1 LERDAAAVGVFGDT
15 VCCTACAWVVVAVVV
30 MVWGVAQGLA
40 RGKRQ
45 DGEVEG
51 HEGRES
57 VRGMREKGMW
67 GHQSKGMGSLCQLR
81 LRRLRGLS
89 GDACDQRAQL
99 VVDRDGEVVAHRA
112 QVRRHRLAL
121 RLRHRENRKRKGDGG
136 KKHRMKAFR
145 AACGM
150 RGTQGNAGAAG
161 GGQNHLREHREELGG
176 DLSLDARREVVHLEQ
191 SLLAL
196 LRGVAHAG
204 GDGARR
210 AWCVHCASGVRAWRW
225 RARAQVAWRGVA
237 WRCVAGAAA
246 RLVRLLL
253 EVHQR
258 VVRVR
263 LHLGLGAP
271 RHPHLPSELN
281 RWGMRRACLHVLMPP
296 SCMSCMHGSVA
307 RRGVAWRGVAWRGVA
322 RRAVSWRGAARRG
335 VARRGA
341 ARGAPR

>member
-1 LERDAAAVGVFGDT
+1 
-15 VCCTACAWVVVAVVV
+15 
-30 MVWGVAQGLA
+30 
-40 RGKRQ
+40 
-45 DGEVEG
+45 
-51 HEGRES
+51 
-57 VRGMREKGMW
+57 
-67 GHQSKGMGSLCQLR
+67 
-81 LRRLRGLS
+81 
-89 GDACDQRAQL
+89 
-99 VVDRDGEVVAHRA
+99 
-112 QVRRHRLAL
+112 
-121 RLRHRENRKRKGDGG
+121 
-136 KKHRMKAFR
+136 
-145 AACGM
+145 M

-322 RRAVSWRGAARRG
+322 RRGAAWRG
-335 VARRGA
+335 VVRRGA
-341 ARGAPR
+341 HRGEGGLLVWPHRLRQLDEHLGALLAREALRRSRDEHARVCVSAQAWEYARVRGDCLCR